1 MNSLDVFEEWA
12 AYAKK
17 KVLYARDMDLSSIEQ
32 SSLSKI
38 VAVIGTHNVSFAMF
52 GFEYQKLK

>member
-1 MNSLDVFEEWA
+1 MNSLDVLEEWA

-32 SSLSKI
+32 SSL
-38 VAVIGTHNVSFAMF
+38 
-52 GFEYQKLK
+52 